1 MSNLVRCDFQ
11 IDMLH
16 YCLAAPK
23 ERTVSALH
31 SYKRHQKDLAVCQ
44 HQHLKVVKLINFACF
59 KSEFRFALAL
69 LQIANSLEKMVIKPG
84 PGKFSF
90 DLMPRE
96 PRYLRVRERAKQLE
110 ANLPHGAKLLIL

>member
-1 MSNLVRCDFQ
+1 M
-11 IDMLH
+11 
-16 YCLAAPK
+16 
-23 ERTVSALH
+23 
-31 SYKRHQKDLAVCQ
+31 
-44 HQHLKVVKLINFACF
+44 VKLINFACF